1 MEGVHFHMPLPW
13 GLCPVLFMK
22 RRLIVLLTHRAYQLP
37 YTTNTVAFIL
47 HYTFLIFALSSC
59 INSPFE
65 LVYQIKRMF
74 KTSIAAPVC
83 IHIDFFCSCDKMPW
97 FFYFLKLT
105 CLTLSDYR
113 NLRNKILNCFHFR
126 GCELKIG
133 S

>member
-1 MEGVHFHMPLPW
+1 M
-13 GLCPVLFMK
+13 
-22 RRLIVLLTHRAYQLP
+22 LLTHRAYQLP

-65 LVYQIKRMF
+65 LVHQIKRMF

-83 IHIDFFCSCDKMPW
+83 IHIDFFAVVIRCLG
-97 FFYFLKLT
+97 FYFLKLT
-105 CLTLSDYR
+105 CLTLSDYC

>member
-13 GLCPVLFMK
+13 GLRPVLFMK

-65 LVYQIKRMF
+65 LVHQIKRMF

-83 IHIDFFCSCDKMPW
+83 IHIDFFAVVIRCLG
-97 FFYFLKLT
+97 FYFLKLT
-105 CLTLSDYR
+105 CLTLSDYC